1 MDRQPSPL
9 PIQQQPLK
17 YDWTTM
23 AYTDGSQKKLTLQ
36 GQEDKEITVIGSG
49 VYLQA
54 REEQQNNTL
63 GSGPPKRDITQPIG
77 LSSSPS

>member
-54 REEQQNNTL
+54 R
-63 GSGPPKRDITQPIG
+63 GSSRTTHWDQGHPKGT
-77 LSSSPS
+77 